1 MHMRSRVLRTL
12 FLSALAVAGCTR
24 AESPARA
31 PAAASADADF
41 QKLSDEFVA
50 DYLKRNPAAA
60 TYLGVHDYDDQLED
74 ASRAAVEREV
84 ADYKQFRAR
93 FAAIDPS
100 RLSLANQLDLAQVI
114 AAIDS
119 HLLEDEVIRSWAK
132 NPDVYSSSITGTA
145 YIMIK
150 RSFAPPE
157 VRLKALVA
165 RERLMLKT
173 LEEGRKEQ
181 PGEPAL
187 DLHRHRDPADGRQH
201 RLFRASR
208 AVGVHR
214 RQGPGAAGGF
224 QGVQPGRRGRADPIQ
239 DVPAEGPETAV
250 EGHLRDWR

>member
-1 MHMRSRVLRTL
+1 MFSARS

-24 AESPARA
+24 AESPTGA
-31 PAAASADADF
+31 PAAVSADADF

-50 DYLKRNPAAA
+50 DYLKRNPAGA

-100 RLSLANQLDLAQVI
+100 RLSLANQLDLARVI
-114 AAIDS
+114 SAIDS

-150 RSFAPPE
+150 RSFAPLE

-165 RERLMLKT
+165 
-173 LEEGRKEQ
+173 
-181 PGEPAL
+181 
-187 DLHRHRDPADGRQH
+187 
-201 RLFRASR
+201 
-208 AVGVHR
+208 
-214 RQGPGAAGGF
+214 
-224 QGVQPGRRGRADPIQ
+224 
-239 DVPAEGPETAV
+239 
-250 EGHLRDWR
+250 